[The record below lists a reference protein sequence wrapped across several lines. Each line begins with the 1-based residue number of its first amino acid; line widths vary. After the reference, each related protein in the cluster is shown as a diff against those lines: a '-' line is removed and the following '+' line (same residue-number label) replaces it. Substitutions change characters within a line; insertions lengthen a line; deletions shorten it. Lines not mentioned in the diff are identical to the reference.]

1 MISNKLHTQ
10 EYVIDVSGG
19 DAGTGA
25 VQLDSKAGAAPMP
38 AGAILKNAYVKVLT
52 AFVGGTNLAFGN
64 TSDQDGYIAPV
75 ATAALLVNSVHS
87 ADSAGGDLLWDDT
100 NDHKIYHVP
109 ADSDVFALMTG
120 THTAGKA
127 VLVLEYYLPKEV
139 A

>member
-1 MISNKLHTQ
+1 MIKNKLHTQ

-25 VQLDSKAGAAPMP
+25 VQLDTKAGAAPMP
-38 AGAILKNAYVKVLT
+38 AGAILKNAYVKVIT
-52 AFVGGTNLAFGN
+52 AFSGGTDLAFGN

-75 ATAALLVNSVHS
+75 STASLTANAVHS
-87 ADSAGGDLLWDDT
+87 PDSAGGALLWDDT

-109 ADSDVFALMTG
+109 ADSNVFALMTG

-127 VLVLEYYLPKEV
+127 VLVLEFYVPQAE
-139 A
+139 